1 MKTETVD
8 VPNSERRHFRPTEI
22 RPVRRDPGLQVCSG
36 LHEGEQASFSATN
49 ELGCSDGTVSLTC
62 DTCWFILY
70 LASSEYL
77 VLPHGTYLSFCAPM
91 TIQESR
97 VENRGTKQLCSPGWT
112 IPAPAPASLLGIFG
126 SSFYWKAFHLIVG
139 PDGRGLLFSSFLCFS
154 IFKVTLILGNVGHDV
169 FRCCFSED
177 FPVFP

>member
-1 MKTETVD
+1 MKTETVG
-8 VPNSERRHFRPTEI
+8 VPDSKRRHFRPTGI

-36 LHEGEQASFSATN
+36 LHEGEQASFSVTK
-49 ELGCSDGTVSLTC
+49 ELGCSDRTISLTY

-70 LASSEYL
+70 LVSSDGS
-77 VLPHGTYLSFCAPM
+77 VLSHGTHLSFCVPM
-91 TIQESR
+91 TIQGSR
-97 VENRGTKQLCSPGWT
+97 VESCRTRSFASPGWT
-112 IPAPAPASLLGIFG
+112 ILTPPPASLLGIFE
-126 SSFYWKAFHLIVG
+126 SSFYWKAFHLTVG
-139 PDGRGLLFSSFLCFS
+139 PDGRGLLFFSFLCFS